1 MKLKIKSRKPI
12 FISILTKSAILL
24 SALCVLSIVFSFSAS
39 ALSLATAGFS
49 LEDFNK
55 YLETGSKN
63 PEDYSDRTHWVE
75 LMPSREDF
83 LEHYV
88 SPFEMLEIDE
98 SEITDGHVLYI
109 PDIYTSFDL
118 NGIHVSTFRLSG
130 EKNVDEYMNWYFSV
144 YLWWP
149 EEDITRDDNNRILS
163 VNTGTYHYEYLYKQT
178 GEYEVAYQI
187 EDGQVTRLFVAIGDH
202 GISVNNPNTIYNE
215 YFESEEHRSRVLES
229 LAGAAELFSED
240 EAVRENALN
249 RMASA
254 VPRKIG
260 SNTVTDHVVDTSSKA
275 PANGQDNNTND
286 EQGSGCGGFS
296 VFAGFIALACAAGAV
311 VLIKKK

>member
-1 MKLKIKSRKPI
+1 MKLKIKNRKPI

-55 YLETGSKN
+55 YLETGSRN
-63 PEDYSDRTHWVE
+63 PEDYSDKSYSVGF
-75 LMPSREDF
+75 MPSRENF
-83 LEHYV
+83 LEHYA
-88 SPFEMLEIDE
+88 SPFEMLGIDE
-98 SEITDGHVLYI
+98 SKITDGSVKYI
-109 PDIYTSFDL
+109 PSRYTSFRL
-118 NGIHVSTFRLSG
+118 NGIYVGTFRLSG
-130 EKNVDEYMNWYFSV
+130 EKNVDEYINWYFRT

-149 EEDITRDDNNRILS
+149 EKYITRDDNNRILS
-163 VNTGTYHYEYLYKQT
+163 VNTGTYHYVYLYKQT

-187 EDGQVTRLFVAIGDH
+187 EDGQVTCLFVAIGDH

-260 SNTVTDHVVDTSSKA
+260 SNTVTDHVVDTSSQA
-275 PANGQDNNTND
+275 PANSQDNNTND

-296 VFAGFIALACAAGAV
+296 VFAGFIALACAAGV
-311 VLIKKK
+311 VVVIKKK